1 MKKIL
6 TLILCGITLIS
17 ALTVFAAEAYA
28 ITISENLTI
37 YVNGEKITQNTTVS
51 ATDKIKLESTD
62 ESAVVVG
69 IDGVYYPLGKYF
81 SVTDNADFASAALY
95 TLGLEMVNGAQVRV
109 GDVTLSADGKMDA
122 EQDSGLRFIATANYS
137 DTIISDNAVEFGIKV
152 CAEGSDS
159 TVYIE
164 AEKFQNEDNTVFSAA
179 ITNLSEAN
187 YNRNYTASAYALVP
201 MHDGTVAEFTS
212 NTVTRSIYQVS
223 VGILK
228 NSSAESDDSLPYT
241 IDDAVQAVLKA
252 YVNQTGIRLTYSS
265 DGTMS
270 ARTSGKGA
278 YTGDLFFTVES
289 SLNAD
294 GSTFVTVTPLNEADN
309 FNTEVEIASWWKD
322 YIRINNNN
330 SVATK
335 YIYDAKLENGV
346 LSFTFRLPDT
356 VAYSFDQEDNVTVVS
371 EVTATYIKGFK
382 AGSEVTYPLAET
394 VTLMGLAQTMEDIVP
409 GCVILTAE
417 NQAGDVAAIEL
428 LASLG
433 LPINPAA
440 YEADFGV
447 YDASDGSSKYK
458 NVVTEMYSKSGS
470 KVTCHNLPDTTKTTY
485 KFESSSSMC
494 YRVGIAMNG
503 EKPVITA
510 TGSKISTY
518 PSIFESTAE
527 YHNYLYLRYNSETG
541 KVKECVF
548 YCVPKELDFTGGG
561 EYSDIFSLDDYVV
574 IIK

>member
-1 MKKIL
+1 M
-6 TLILCGITLIS
+6 
-17 ALTVFAAEAYA
+17 
-28 ITISENLTI
+28 
-37 YVNGEKITQNTTVS
+37 
-51 ATDKIKLESTD
+51 
-62 ESAVVVG
+62 
-69 IDGVYYPLGKYF
+69 
-81 SVTDNADFASAALY
+81 
-95 TLGLEMVNGAQVRV
+95 
-109 GDVTLSADGKMDA
+109 
-122 EQDSGLRFIATANYS
+122 
-137 DTIISDNAVEFGIKV
+137 
-152 CAEGSDS
+152 
-159 TVYIE
+159 
-164 AEKFQNEDNTVFSAA
+164 
-179 ITNLSEAN
+179 
-187 YNRNYTASAYALVP
+187 
-201 MHDGTVAEFTS
+201 
-212 NTVTRSIYQVS
+212 
-223 VGILK
+223 
-228 NSSAESDDSLPYT
+228 
-241 IDDAVQAVLKA
+241 
-252 YVNQTGIRLTYSS
+252 
-265 DGTMS
+265 
-270 ARTSGKGA
+270 
-278 YTGDLFFTVES
+278 
-289 SLNAD
+289 
-294 GSTFVTVTPLNEADN
+294 
-309 FNTEVEIASWWKD
+309 
-322 YIRINNNN
+322 
-330 SVATK
+330 
-335 YIYDAKLENGV
+335 
-346 LSFTFRLPDT
+346 
-356 VAYSFDQEDNVTVVS
+356 
-371 EVTATYIKGFK
+371 
-382 AGSEVTYPLAET
+382 
-394 VTLMGLAQTMEDIVP
+394 P